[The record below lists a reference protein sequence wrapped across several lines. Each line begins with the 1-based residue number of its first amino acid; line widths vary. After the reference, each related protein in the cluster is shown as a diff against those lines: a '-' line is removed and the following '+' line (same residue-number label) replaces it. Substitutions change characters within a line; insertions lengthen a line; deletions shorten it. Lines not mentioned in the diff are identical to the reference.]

1 MASDEASEE
10 RSQEKVDA
18 AAAEG
23 DDAKE
28 APVPERVRCHLS
40 GLSPVQYIGAKLRTT
55 LVVVAVREAS
65 RGARA
70 VCGVGRRDAETLP
83 AQAQVGNSPTYC
95 VERKLGKGGFGQVY
109 VGRRSGVPPAVGRAE
124 TTGPGA
130 YQV

>member
-40 GLSPVQYIGAKLRTT
+40 GLSPVQFLGANLRAT
-55 LVVVAVREAS
+55 LVVVAWRAAS

-70 VCGVGRRDAETLP
+70 VCGAGKRDAETLP